1 MRPFSIAQLPA
12 VSAGAASQIVRP
24 SLVRCLG
31 TILLGVVV
39 AVPAVVA
46 QEDEPWQRETRQRRG
61 AEDRRFDFDEGWM
74 EPESDRG
81 GGRERLR
88 ERLGREPDASL
99 RVRPMPRRPTA
110 QRLTLGVYASPAE
123 VGYRI
128 DGVLRGTPA
137 ARVGLEPG
145 DVIVTIDG
153 YQIGQVGGGFYPLGR
168 ELQLRGGED
177 LEVVLVVQNVRNR
190 RLINLDVEF
199 RSRLPRRP
207 FFRDRGFSDDRSDP
221 RGAEA
226 PQEGVN
232 GADVQGEREGELQ

>member
-1 MRPFSIAQLPA
+1 MRPFLITQLPA

-31 TILLGVVV
+31 TILLGIVV
-39 AVPAVVA
+39 AIPAALA
-46 QEDEPWQRETRQRRG
+46 QEDEPRQRETRQRRD

-81 GGRERLR
+81 RGR
-88 ERLGREPDASL
+88 ERLGREPDANL
-99 RVRPMPRRPTA
+99 RVRPTPRRPTA

-145 DVIVTIDG
+145 DVIVTVDG
-153 YQIGQVGGGFYPLGR
+153 YQIGQVGDGFYPLGR
-168 ELQLRGGED
+168 ELQLRGGGD
-177 LEVVLVVQNVRNR
+177 LEVILLVQNVRNR
-190 RLINLDVEF
+190 RLVSLDVEF

-221 RGAEA
+221 RAAEA
-226 PQEGVN
+226 PQEEVN
-232 GADVQGEREGELQ
+232 GADVQGERTGELQ